1 MIRFKSGVT
10 PFVIQQYYDALT
22 TQGIPCVVR
31 NQFISGAMGELPA
44 QDLEPELW
52 LINADDLVFAERVLT
67 SLKEDNNAEAWICS
81 TCQEPQDAEF
91 NLCWNCQS
99 PKC

>member
-1 MIRFKSGVT
+1 MIRFKSGLT

-52 LINADDLVFAERVLT
+52 LINSDDLVFAEAVLK
-67 SLKEDNNAEAWICS
+67 SHKEDSDAVAWVCK
-81 TCQEPQDAEF
+81 TCHEPQDAEF

>member
-1 MIRFKSGVT
+1 MT

-67 SLKEDNNAEAWICS
+67 SLKEDNCAEAWVCN

>member
-1 MIRFKSGVT
+1 MIRFKSGLT

-44 QDLEPELW
+44 QDLEPELR
-52 LINADDLVFAERVLT
+52 LINGDDLVFAEAVLK
-67 SLKEDNNAEAWICS
+67 SLKEDSDAVAWVCK
-81 TCQEPQDAEF
+81 TCHEPQDAEF

>member
-67 SLKEDNNAEAWICS
+67 SLKEDSAEAWVCS

>member
-10 PFVIQQYYDALT
+10 PFIIQQYYDALT

-31 NQFISGAMGELPA
+31 NQFINGAMGELPA

-52 LINADDLVFAERVLT
+52 LINADDLVFAERVLS
-67 SLKEDNNAEAWICS
+67 SLKEDNSAEAWVCD
-81 TCQEPQDAEF
+81 TCRESQDAEF

>member
-1 MIRFKSGVT
+1 M
-10 PFVIQQYYDALT
+10 
-22 TQGIPCVVR
+22 VR

-67 SLKEDNNAEAWICS
+67 SLKEDNSADAWVCNP
-81 TCQEPQDAEF
+81 CHEPQDAEF

>member
-1 MIRFKSGVT
+1 MT

-52 LINADDLVFAERVLT
+52 LINADDLVFAERVLIC
-67 SLKEDNNAEAWICS
+67 LKEDNNAEAWICS